1 MHFRSFSPMKSF
13 RWVMLPSSA
22 VLALGLTL
30 SRAQTAPETPAAP
43 ALAAEAPAQPA
54 APEAPERFLSLD
66 NPPPAQ
72 TPPAD
77 PAAAINAEPETA
89 EERSAAGIVVFGSD
103 GILAAGDRAKEVV
116 AIIGNT
122 IVDGTVDETVVAI
135 MGDSTLNGEAREVV
149 AVMGNV
155 TINGRVRGDVV
166 AVMGGVQ
173 LGPRARVDGEVVS
186 IGGGVER
193 APGATVGRGIKEVG
207 FLKGHLPRM
216 DGLRAWLRHCLL
228 LGRPLGFG
236 ENLGWAW
243 GVALSFLGFYVLLA
257 LAFGRGVEKCA
268 ETLEQRPGYTI
279 LAAFLTLLLM
289 PILTVL
295 LAFTGIGPVILFFAA
310 IVGTLFGKAAFITW
324 LGRRF
329 TRPLGIQLPV
339 VAAFVGGLLLTVFYL
354 IPYVGLLVWKSS
366 GALGLGM
373 VVSTLILGMKREKA
387 PALAS
392 GPAGPGPAPA
402 GIGFVGAAAGSD
414 VPPAGFSGAS
424 PDVASLP
431 ERQVPQHSTLPR
443 AGFWIRIAASLLD
456 SVLVG
461 ICSGILNL
469 DDYFLGFY
477 ALYCIAFWA
486 LKGTTI
492 GGVICGLKVVRLDDR
507 TLDWTVAVVRALGGF
522 LSLVIAGLGF
532 IWVAFD
538 PDKQSWHD
546 KIAGTTIVRVPR
558 GTPLI

>member
-1 MHFRSFSPMKSF
+1 MKSL
-13 RWVMLPSSA
+13 RWLTLLSSA
-22 VLALGLTL
+22 FLALGLTL
-30 SRAQTAPETPAAP
+30 SRAQTAPETPPVPTSAD
-43 ALAAEAPAQPA
+43 EAPAS
-54 APEAPERFLSLD
+54 PEAPEALRSLD
-66 NPPPAQ
+66 NPPSAETAP
-72 TPPAD
+72 TD
-77 PAAAINAEPETA
+77 PAASTDAEPEA
-89 EERSAAGIVVFGSD
+89 VRKRSTSGIVVLGSD
-103 GILAAGDRAKEVV
+103 GILAAGDRAREVV

-149 AVMGNV
+149 AIMGNV
-155 TINGRVRGDVV
+155 TINGHVRGDVV

-193 APGATVGRGIKEVG
+193 APGATVDRGIQEVG
-207 FLKGHLPRM
+207 FLKGHLPQM
-216 DGLRAWLRHCLL
+216 VGLRAWLKHCLL

-236 ENLGWAW
+236 ENLGWIW
-243 GVALSFLGFYVLLA
+243 GIALSFLGFYVLLA

-295 LAFTGIGPVILFFAA
+295 LAITGIGPVILFFAA

-339 VAAFVGGLLLTVFYL
+339 VAALVGGLLLTVFYL
-354 IPYVGLLVWKSS
+354 IPYVGFLVWKSS

-387 PALAS
+387 TALAS
-392 GPAGPGPAPA
+392 GPAGPGPATA
-402 GIGFVGAAAGSD
+402 GIGLAEAAAGSD
-414 VPPAGFSGAS
+414 VPPAGFSVPS
-424 PDVASLP
+424 PYAAPLR
-431 ERQVPQHSTLPR
+431 ERPALQHSTLPR
-443 AGFWIRIAASLLD
+443 AGFWIRMAASLLD
-456 SVLVG
+456 AVLVG
-461 ICSGILNL
+461 ICTGILSL
-469 DDYFLGFY
+469 GDYFLGFY

-546 KIAGTTIVRVPR
+546 KIAGTTIVRVPK

>member
-1 MHFRSFSPMKSF
+1 MKSF
-13 RWVMLPSSA
+13 RWIIFLSSV
-22 VLALGLTL
+22 VLAFGLTL
-30 SRAQTAPETPAAP
+30 SRAQTPPETPPDPTP
-43 ALAAEAPAQPA
+43 ATEAPASPDA
-54 APEAPERFLSLD
+54 PGAPEALRSLD
-66 NPPPAQ
+66 NPTPAE
-72 TPPAD
+72 TPPTEPSASV
-77 PAAAINAEPETA
+77 EPEPDAA
-89 EERSAAGIVVFGSD
+89 EERSGSGIVVFGAD
-103 GILAAGDRAKEVV
+103 GILAAGERAKEVV

-122 IVDGTVDETVVAI
+122 IVDGKVDDSVVAI

-155 TINGRVRGDVV
+155 TVNGHVRGDVV

-193 APGATVGRGIKEVG
+193 APGATVGRGIQEVG
-207 FLKGHLPRM
+207 FLKGHMPQM
-216 DGLRAWLRHCLL
+216 VGLRAWLKHCLL

-289 PILTVL
+289 PILTML
-295 LAFTGIGPVILFFAA
+295 LAITGIGPVILFFAA

-329 TRPLGIQLPV
+329 ARPLGIQLPV
-339 VAAFVGGLLLTVFYL
+339 VAAFIGGLLLTVFYL
-354 IPYVGLLVWKSS
+354 IPYVGFLVWKSS

-373 VVSTLILGMKREKA
+373 VVYTLILGMKREKA
-387 PALAS
+387 TALAS
-392 GPAGPGPAPA
+392 GPAGPVPAPA
-402 GIGFVGAAAGSD
+402 EIGFTGAAVGSD
-414 VPPAGFSGAS
+414 VPPSGFSVPS
-424 PDVASLP
+424 PYAAPLR
-431 ERQVPQHSTLPR
+431 ERQAPQHSTLPR

-456 SVLVG
+456 AVLVG
-461 ICSGILNL
+461 ICTGIFSLG
-469 DDYFLGFY
+469 DYFLGFY
-477 ALYCIAFWA
+477 ALYCIVFWA

-546 KIAGTTIVRVPR
+546 KIAGTTIVRVPK